1 MAKEEK
7 IEVEGKVTN
16 VIKDVYTVEL
26 ANGHVV
32 TAHVSG
38 KIRMNMIRILP
49 GDKVTIELSPYDVTH
64 GRIIYR
70 K

>member
-7 IEVEGKVTN
+7 IKVEGKVTS
-16 VIKDVYTVEL
+16 VVKDVYTVEL
-26 ANGHVV
+26 INGITV

-38 KIRMNMIRILP
+38 KMRMNMIRILP
-49 GDKVTIELSPYDVTH
+49 GDKVDVEFSPYDVTH
-64 GRIIYR
+64 GIITYR